1 MNLELNIAKRY
12 LFSKKSTNA
21 INIISLV
28 SGTAMLFGTMAL
40 ILVLSVFNG
49 LEELVKSLYV
59 VFYPDVAV
67 TASQGKT
74 FEITD
79 ALKEKLHSINYIDAY
94 SFVLE
99 ENVLLEYADK
109 QHICTVKGVDAN
121 YFNVVQK
128 FDTFM
133 VDGKMILQ
141 KDSFNFGIV
150 GVGVAQ
156 KLGLNPSEAF
166 HPLSMYMPKKTSSS
180 FASMENAFNKSYV
193 TPSGAF
199 AVSDE
204 FDSKYTF
211 VPLDFLQQLT
221 DNHLKAS
228 QIEIRLKDQLLSERA
243 IQILQ
248 QKLGTSFTIKSRY
261 EQNEVLYKILK
272 SEKWIT
278 FSILLL
284 IVIIASFNIIG
295 ALSMLVLEKKKDIA
309 TLTALGIR
317 KNNIIHIFLLEG
329 ILMSCAGAFTGMIL
343 AFILCILQQTVGLVQ
358 MPGTSFLVKYY
369 PVKMLFSDFGIVA
382 IVVVLISLVAAYLP
396 AKKAALSVEKEYLSY
411 LS

>member
-49 LEELVKSLYV
+49 LESLVKSLYA
-59 VFYPDVAV
+59 VFYPDIAI
-67 TASQGKT
+67 TAAEGKT
-74 FEITD
+74 FDITNE
-79 ALKEKLHSINYIDAY
+79 LRQQINSINYIDAM
-94 SFVLE
+94 SFTLE
-99 ENVLLEYADK
+99 ENALLEYGEQ
-109 QHICTVKGVDAN
+109 QHICTVKGVDKN

-133 VDGKMILQ
+133 VDGKKILQ
-141 KDSFNFGIV
+141 KDSINYCIV

-156 KLGLNPSEAF
+156 KLGMNAGQAFNPLAI
-166 HPLSMYMPKKTSSS
+166 YMPKKTSSS

-193 TPSGAF
+193 SPSGAF

-204 FDSKYTF
+204 FDSRYTF
-211 VPLDFLQQLT
+211 VPLDFFQTLT
-221 DNHLKAS
+221 NNENKAS
-228 QIEIRLKDQLLSERA
+228 QIEIRLKDKSQTENAIQLLK
-243 IQILQ
+243 
-248 QKLGTSFTIKSRY
+248 QKFGNSFKIKSRY

-278 FSILLL
+278 FAILVL
-284 IVIIASFNIIG
+284 IMIIAAFNIIG

-309 TLTALGIR
+309 TLTALGIH
-317 KNNIIHIFLLEG
+317 KNSIIKIFLLEG
-329 ILMSCAGAFTGMIL
+329 ILMSCVGAAIGMLL
-343 AFILCILQQTVGLVQ
+343 AFIICILQQKVGLVP
-358 MPGTSFLVKYY
+358 MPGESFLVQYY
-369 PVKMLFSDFGIVA
+369 PVKMKALDFAIVA
-382 IVVVLISLVAAYLP
+382 LVVIIISFVAAYLP
-396 AKKAALSVEKEYLSY
+396 AKKAAMSVEKDYLNY
-411 LS
+411 L

>member
-49 LEELVKSLYV
+49 LEGLVKSLYA
-59 VFYPDVAV
+59 VFYPDIAITVV
-67 TASQGKT
+67 EGKT
-74 FEITD
+74 FETSTD
-79 ALKEKLHSINYIDAY
+79 LRQKLSSINYIDAY

-99 ENVLLEYADK
+99 ENALLEYSDR
-109 QHICTVKGVDAN
+109 QHICTVKGVDQN
-121 YFNVVQK
+121 YFNVVKK

-133 VDGKMILQ
+133 VDGKKILQ
-141 KDSFNFGIV
+141 KDSINFCIV

-156 KLGLNPSEAF
+156 KLGMNAAQAFNPVTI
-166 HPLSMYMPKKTSSS
+166 YMPKKTSSS

-193 TPSGAF
+193 TPAGAF
-199 AVSDE
+199 AISDE

-211 VPLDFLQQLT
+211 VPLDFFQQLT
-221 DNHLKAS
+221 DNYDKAS
-228 QIEIRLKDQLLSERA
+228 QIEIRLKDKTQTDIA
-243 IQILQ
+243 IQQLQ
-248 QKLGTSFTIKSRY
+248 QTLGKSFSIKSRY

-278 FSILLL
+278 FAILVL
-284 IVIIASFNIIG
+284 IMIIASFNIIG

-309 TLTALGIR
+309 TLTALGIH
-317 KNNIIHIFLLEG
+317 KNNIIKIFLLEG
-329 ILMSCAGAFTGMIL
+329 ILMSCVGAFIGMLL
-343 AFILCILQQTVGLVQ
+343 AFILCILQQKVGLVP
-358 MPGTSFLVKYY
+358 MPGSSFLVQYY
-369 PVKMLFSDFGIVA
+369 PVKMQLFDFAMVA
-382 IVVVLISLVAAYLP
+382 LVVIIISLIAAYLP
-396 AKKAALSVEKEYLSY
+396 AKKAAMSVEKEYLSH

>member
-49 LEELVKSLYV
+49 LEDLVKGLYA
-59 VFYPDVAV
+59 VFYPDIAI
-67 TASQGKT
+67 TAAEGKT
-74 FEITD
+74 FEISND
-79 ALKEKLHSINYIDAY
+79 LREKLTSINYIDVY
-94 SFVLE
+94 SFTLE
-99 ENVLLEYADK
+99 ENALLEYSAR
-109 QHICTVKGVDAN
+109 QHICTVKGVDKN
-121 YFNVVQK
+121 YFNVVKK

-133 VDGKMILQ
+133 VDGKKILQ
-141 KDSFNFGIV
+141 KDSINFCIV

-156 KLGLNPSEAF
+156 KLGMDPSHAFNPVTI
-166 HPLSMYMPKKTSSS
+166 YMPKKTSSS

-193 TPSGAF
+193 TPAGAF

-211 VPLDFLQQLT
+211 VPLDFFQQLT
-221 DNHLKAS
+221 DNYAKAS
-228 QIEIRLKDQLLSERA
+228 QIEIRLKDKTQSDVA
-243 IQILQ
+243 IQQLQ
-248 QKLGTSFTIKSRY
+248 QTLGKSFTVKSRY

-278 FSILLL
+278 FAILVL
-284 IVIIASFNIIG
+284 IMIIASFNIIG

-309 TLTALGIR
+309 TLTALGIH
-317 KNNIIHIFLLEG
+317 KNNIIKIFLLEG
-329 ILMSCAGAFTGMIL
+329 ILMSCVGAFIGMVL
-343 AFILCILQQTVGLVQ
+343 AFVLCVLQQKVGLVP
-358 MPGTSFLVKYY
+358 MPGSSFLVQYY
-369 PVKMLFSDFGIVA
+369 PVKMQVFDIAMVA
-382 IVVVLISLVAAYLP
+382 LVVIIISLIAAYLP
-396 AKKAALSVEKEYLSY
+396 AKKAAMSVEKEYLSH